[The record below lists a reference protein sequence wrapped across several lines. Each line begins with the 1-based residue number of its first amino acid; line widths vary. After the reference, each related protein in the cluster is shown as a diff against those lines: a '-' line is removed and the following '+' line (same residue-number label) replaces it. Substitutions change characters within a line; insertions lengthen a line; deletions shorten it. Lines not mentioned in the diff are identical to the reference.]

1 MQGLVAGVNAALKI
15 LRKPPMVLTRD
26 MCYIG
31 TLIDDLVTKG
41 TNEPYRIMTSRS
53 EYRLLHRQDNAD
65 QRLTPV
71 GFQVGLAL
79 PDAVQEVGEKY
90 HQVHRETTGWNQP
103 AWQIPCAPAASG
115 AGGNCRRQRL
125 SRLADLLRR
134 PQLHYN
140 DIAPVDPDRP
150 ALSPAVREQV
160 EIQLK
165 YAGYLARQKRQVEE
179 FKREET
185 RLLPPDLDYHT
196 LSGLRLEAR
205 QRSRKSPGLHR
216 QAGRISRRQSGGH
229 CRLTDLFGTT
239 STRVRS
245 AYGT

>member
-1 MQGLVAGVNAALKI
+1 MAESPVLRQLLEQAGTAA
-15 LRKPPMVLTRD
+15 V
-26 MCYIG
+26 
-31 TLIDDLVTKG
+31 KG
-41 TNEPYRIMTSRS
+41 S
-53 EYRLLHRQDNAD
+53 A
-65 QRLTPV
+65 
-71 GFQVGLAL
+71 
-79 PDAVQEVGEKY
+79 
-90 HQVHRETTGWNQP
+90 
-103 AWQIPCAPAASG
+103 
-115 AGGNCRRQRL
+115 
-125 SRLADLLRR
+125 RLADLLRR
-134 PQLHYN
+134 PQLHYD

-196 LSGLRLEAR
+196 LSGGPAKALGN
-205 QRSRKSPGLHR
+205 SPGLHR
-216 QAGRISRRQSGGH
+216 PGGANFRRQSGGH

>member
-1 MQGLVAGVNAALKI
+1 
-15 LRKPPMVLTRD
+15 
-26 MCYIG
+26 
-31 TLIDDLVTKG
+31 
-41 TNEPYRIMTSRS
+41 MTSRS

-71 GFQVGLAL
+71 GFQVGLISQTRL
-79 PDAVQEVGEKY
+79 QEVEEKY
-90 HQVHRETTGWNQP
+90 RQVHREIHRLESTGVAESPVLRQLLEQ
-103 AWQIPCAPAASG
+103 AGTAAVKGS
-115 AGGNCRRQRL
+115 A
-125 SRLADLLRR
+125 RLADLLRR
-134 PQLHYN
+134 PQLHYD

-196 LSGLRLEAR
+196 LNGLRLEAR
-205 QRSRKSPGLHR
+205 QKALGNSPGLHR
-216 QAGRISRRQSGGH
+216 PGGANFRRQSGGH